1 MDGAKRYYEAIKLL
15 PPFANAL
22 QAVPRHIAESAY
34 EVRIRA
40 GRPVTVET
48 PRERHICAGVKA
60 DLADIGKCIS
70 YFCDYSLY
78 SCEKELSEGWITLK
92 GGHRAGF
99 TGTAV
104 TRGGSVTTIRDI
116 SSINLRIAAEHR
128 GIAEKL
134 MSLTAFEKGFRGLL
148 ILGAPLS
155 GKTTMLRD
163 YARLLGSFA
172 RTAIVDERGEI
183 AAVYNGIP
191 QNDIGVNTDVL
202 DHFPKEE
209 GIMQAVRSLSPEY
222 LVCDEAGGEYE
233 RLGECSGKGV
243 KLILSAH
250 CGSMEEASDNRTVR
264 YLADCGAV
272 NYAALLM
279 NGSNTGEISGLWRIN
294 GIEDIGGCS
303 RGNDLYRGRS
313 RVLGGAETPVYA
325 ASGAVGADRR
335 DAD

>member
-1 MDGAKRYYEAIKLL
+1 MDGSKRYYEAITML

-22 QAVPRHIAESAY
+22 QAVPQRIAETAY

-40 GRPVTVET
+40 GRPIAVET

-60 DLADIGKCIS
+60 TLADIGKCIG

-104 TRGGSVTTIRDI
+104 MRGGKVTTIRDI
-116 SSINLRIAAEHR
+116 SSIDLRIAAEHK
-128 GIAEKL
+128 GAAEKL
-134 MSLTAFEKGFRGLL
+134 LSLTAFETDFRGLL
-148 ILGAPLS
+148 ILGSPLS
-155 GKTTMLRD
+155 GKTTVLRD

-172 RTAIVDERGEI
+172 RTAIIDERGEI
-183 AAVYNGIP
+183 AAVYNGLP

-202 DHFPKEE
+202 NLFPKEE

-222 LVCDEAGGEYE
+222 LVCDEVGGEYE

-243 KLILSAH
+243 RLILSAH
-250 CGSMEEASDNRTVR
+250 CGSMEEAADNRTVR
-264 YLADCGAV
+264 YLTECGAV

-279 NGSNTGEISGLWRIN
+279 NGSNIGGISGLWRIN
-294 GIEDIGGCS
+294 GIEDIGGCC

-313 RVLGGAETPVYA
+313 HVLGGTETA
-325 ASGAVGADRR
+325 LHSASGAVGDT
-335 DAD
+335 

>member
-1 MDGAKRYYEAIKLL
+1 MDSAKRYYEAITML

-22 QAVPRHIAESAY
+22 QAVPKRIAENAY

-40 GRPVTVET
+40 GRPIAVET
-48 PRERHICAGVKA
+48 PHERHICAGVKA
-60 DLADIGKCIS
+60 ALSDIDKCIG

-104 TRGGSVTTIRDI
+104 TRGGKVTAIRDI
-116 SSINLRIAAEHR
+116 SSIDLRIAAEHK
-128 GIAEKL
+128 GCAEKL
-134 MSLTAFEKGFRGLL
+134 MSLTAFEKDFRGLL
-148 ILGAPLS
+148 ILGAPLC
-155 GKTTMLRD
+155 GKTTVLRD

-172 RTAIVDERGEI
+172 RTAIIDERGEI

-191 QNDIGVNTDVL
+191 QNDVGLNTDVL
-202 DHFPKEE
+202 HLFPKEE

-222 LVCDEAGGEYE
+222 LVCDEVGGEYE

-243 KLILSAH
+243 RLILSAH
-250 CGSMEEASDNRTVR
+250 CGSMEEAADNRTVR
-264 YLADCGAV
+264 FLTECGAI

-279 NGSNTGEISGLWRIN
+279 GGADIGKTAGLWRID
-294 GIEDIGGCS
+294 GIEDIRGCS

-313 RVLGGAETPVYA
+313 RVLGGTETPMHS
-325 ASGAVGADRR
+325 ASGAVGDT
-335 DAD
+335 